1 MFPLLLTAFAAEPI
15 LLDAGPLAD
24 HVMEGFVRLDL
35 EGCADL
41 RARWEVPPDKAIPGA
56 FPDPLAGDALVG
68 GRLHLDLEPGRWHV
82 WVMLGQEAATL
93 AEVTQPFGLRS
104 GDQAIVEVT
113 PPTLWADW
121 LASPFGSAN
130 PRPVFRP
137 DETAWDRQLRPTHPW
152 REAEIEVGAG
162 GLDLQAFGRPLQAI
176 VLAPAAQ
183 VDTTRVAL
191 ALTDDLRK
199 DWFHRYFYPQLRE
212 PTALPTTDTLTLAAW
227 DEPTGAPARSWSPTL
242 ARDER
247 HGAVLW
253 LPGDGPA
260 EVEVDG
266 LPGLTVE
273 LYEVSWLDAAQHAA
287 RPTRVRPAVLIP
299 REGRAVAL
307 TGGQGLPTGL
317 ALVLR
322 SAGRTAPDA
331 TASFAWLSAP
341 GLHRGRVT
349 LTQGGERWRLDLKVR
364 VLDLTL
370 PPPPAPAGFIWLAS
384 PAAAKMLP
392 TPTDLRDLPI
402 GGPPLHRVL
411 DEELARMEALG
422 ATAITLKGAL
432 DPDQLRKQAPER
444 AAALAVHL
452 LQRWADHGGTIAQW
466 ADPKMIIR
474 QSAFVHPAEDPLPDS
489 LTPTL
494 QALLAIPSRAPIR
507 VVIPVWEEEG
517 GWKNAGALPIAR
529 ALMPQL
535 KALAPDV
542 RFAAN
547 AGHPLDHAVAG
558 LIDVVTL
565 GNLPTLRRSIVEQVR
580 TSGSTPWAYNL
591 APAETGP
598 LAAWA
603 NGVEAFVQWHWSP
616 AMVDPL
622 HDVHQR
628 PVWWYAARGPDGQV
642 WHTALAER
650 FAAGITLTRWLA
662 LIEQQLREAPD
673 AEAQALIDA
682 LRASLDGPMN
692 NSTWDGEMLAPA
704 AVAALR
710 PALVETATRLGRR

>member
-1 MFPLLLTAFAAEPI
+1 MIPLLLTAFAAEPV

-24 HVMEGFVRLDL
+24 HVMEGFARLDL

-41 RARWEVPPDKAIPGA
+41 RARWELPPDKAIPGA
-56 FPDPLAGDALVG
+56 FPDPLAGDALTG

-93 AEVTQPFGLRS
+93 AEATQPFGLRS

-137 DETAWDRQLRPTHPW
+137 DETAWDRQLRPAHPW
-152 REAEIEVGAG
+152 REAEIEVGG
-162 GLDLQAFGRPLQAI
+162 DGLDLQAFGRPLQAL
-176 VLAPAAQ
+176 VLAPEAQ
-183 VDTTRVAL
+183 VDTTRVTL

-212 PTALPTTDTLTLAAW
+212 PTAPPAADTLTLAAW
-227 DEPTGAPARSWSPTL
+227 DEPAGAPTRSWSPTL

-260 EVEVDG
+260 EVEVTG
-266 LPGLTVE
+266 LPGLTLE

-299 REGRAVAL
+299 RGARAAAL

-322 SAGRTAPDA
+322 STDAAGAP
-331 TASFAWLSAP
+331 SAP
-341 GLHRGRVT
+341 GLHKGRVT

-370 PPPPAPAGFIWLAS
+370 PPPPTPSGFIWLVS
-384 PAAAKMLP
+384 PAAQRMLQP
-392 TPTDLRDLPI
+392 DA
-402 GGPPLHRVL
+402 LHSAL
-411 DEELARMEALG
+411 DDDLARMQALG

-444 AAALAVHL
+444 AAALAEHL
-452 LQRWADHGGTIAQW
+452 LQRWADHGGTTAQW

-474 QSAFVHPAEDPLPDS
+474 QSAFVHPAEDPLPNS
-489 LTPTL
+489 LTPNL
-494 QALLAIPSRAPIR
+494 RALLAIPGRSPIR

-535 KALAPDV
+535 KALAPNV
-542 RFAAN
+542 QFAAN

-662 LIEQQLREAPD
+662 LVEQQLREAPD

-704 AVAALR
+704 AIAALR
-710 PALVETATRLGRR
+710 PALVETATRLARR